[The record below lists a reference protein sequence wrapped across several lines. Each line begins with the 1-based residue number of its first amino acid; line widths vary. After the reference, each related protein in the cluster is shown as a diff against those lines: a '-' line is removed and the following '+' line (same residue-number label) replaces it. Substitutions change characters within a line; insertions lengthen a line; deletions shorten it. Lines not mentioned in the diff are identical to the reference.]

1 MSTYGIINSDP
12 EVQKLIETAFKEN
25 PGNKDE
31 AVFLSEAGEI
41 LEFLDYT
48 LPELVVINLSD
59 PKINLDSIVNHIRHD
74 TWILNLGIIGLFSHQ
89 TEKEAALTKKFKNVN
104 MLTMLDYNRIR
115 SHLVKSIQIVEQNR
129 QLLFQREFT
138 RNFMSGASGSF
149 TIENDLL
156 AVPLYS
162 GIGTTI
168 LAQRGLIS
176 PDGKVELQLALTELI
191 INAIEHGN
199 CGITYEEKSAALL
212 KGISPIDLVRE
223 KAKTPAIR
231 DKKVT
236 FFWDITPEKAT
247 FIVQDE
253 GEGFDVKAHLEKAA
267 SKGNEVKLHGR
278 GINMAASLS
287 HELKYNAKGNQA
299 GLIIKYE
306 DTASEFEVPVGFSR
320 EQIVIVK
327 KGEIVIHEGD
337 PSDFLYYIASGTYE
351 VLHDDKVVGYL
362 SAQDIFMGEVSFLLN
377 QRRSA
382 TIKATSTGKLILLNN
397 KTFIKVLREYPHYG
411 MFLSK
416 LLAKRLVRS
425 NDEIAAKLK
434 NPSYEPAQK
443 SGFL

>member
-1 MSTYGIINSDP
+1 MTYGIINSDP
-12 EVQKLIETAFKEN
+12 EVQKLIETAFSGKSGKEN
-25 PGNKDE
+25 DFL
-31 AVFLSEAGEI
+31 FLSEAGEI

-59 PKINLDSIVNHIRHD
+59 PNINLDSIINHIRHD
-74 TWILNLGIIGLFSHQ
+74 TWILNLGIIGLYSHKE
-89 TEKEAALTKKFKNVN
+89 EKEATIIKRFKNVN
-104 MLTMLDYNRIR
+104 VLTLLDYNRIT
-115 SHLVKSIQIVEQNR
+115 SHLLKSIQIVEQNR
-129 QLLFQREFT
+129 QILFQREFT
-138 RNFMSGASGSF
+138 KNFMSGASGSF

-168 LAQRGLIS
+168 LSQRGLIS
-176 PDGKVELQLALTELI
+176 PDGKIELQLALTELI

-212 KGISPIDLVRE
+212 KGMSPFELVRE
-223 KAKTPAIR
+223 KAKNNPAIR
-231 DKKVT
+231 EKKVT
-236 FFWDITPEKAT
+236 FLWDVTPEKTA
-247 FIVQDE
+247 FIIQDE
-253 GEGFDVKAHLEKAA
+253 GEGFDVKAHLDKIAQGD
-267 SKGNEVKLHGR
+267 KVKLHGR

-299 GLIIKYE
+299 ALIIKHAN
-306 DTASEFEVPVGFSR
+306 TAAEFEVPLGFSR

-327 KGEIVIHEGD
+327 KGDIVIKEGD

-362 SAQDIFMGEVSFLLN
+362 SAQDIFMGEVSFLLS

-382 TIKATSTGKLILLNN
+382 TIRATSTGKIILLTN

-425 NDEIAAKLK
+425 NEEIAAKLN
-434 NPSYEPAQK
+434 NPGSEPLRK
-443 SGFL
+443 SGFI